1 MNDMNISNNKV
12 DNKHFHVYYE
22 WNNYRNF
29 TGWVDSPPG
38 GEGPTCVGVM
48 EITCDVDGNS
58 LLRETN
64 IMYKG
69 DKPNTMERHPY
80 L

>member
-1 MNDMNISNNKV
+1 MNISNNKV

-38 GEGPTCVGVM
+38 GEGPICVGGIKLCVMWM
-48 EITCDVDGNS
+48 EIHC
-58 LLRETN
+58 
-64 IMYKG
+64 
-69 DKPNTMERHPY
+69 
-80 L
+80 